1 MEAIHKPG
9 LTRIVL
15 TGSESTGK
23 TTLAAQLAA
32 HYNVEFVPEFVRE
45 YAAQKGEPVV
55 MSDHGAIA
63 RGQMALENE
72 YAARATSL
80 LFQDADL
87 LSTVA
92 YYTHYSAVV
101 RSGLSTKQSIVVP
114 TCTSSHTST
123 HRGPPMAFAT
133 AATVAR
139 RCIRCL
145 SDTLTRL
152 NAPYVELS
160 GLGEERLANATTIV
174 DCVLKKDKIEIL
186 IFMKDI
192 LSYPERLRVPP
203 RFSAW
208 GKNFKRR
215 SPCDTFF

>member
-32 HYNVEFVPEFVRE
+32 HYGVEFVPEFVRE

-72 YAARATSL
+72 YAARADHL

-92 YYTHYSAVV
+92 YYTHYSGGCPQWIVDEAVNRRPNLYLLAYIDTPWV
-101 RSGLSTKQSIVVP
+101 ADGIRD
-114 TCTSSHTST
+114 
-123 HRGPPMAFAT
+123 RGD
-133 AATVAR
+133 R
-139 RCIRCL
+139 REEMHQVFV
-145 SDTLTRL
+145 DTLTKL
-152 NAPYVELS
+152 NAPFVELR
-160 GLGEERLANATTIV
+160 GMNDERRANAI
-174 DCVLKKDKIEIL
+174 KL
-186 IFMKDI
+186 IDDFL
-192 LSYPERLRVPP
+192 LSLR
-203 RFSAW
+203 AL
-208 GKNFKRR
+208 N
-215 SPCDTFF
+215 

>member
-1 MEAIHKPG
+1 MDAIFRPN

-32 HYNVEFVPEFVRE
+32 HYGVEFVPEFVRE
-45 YAAQKGEPVV
+45 YAAIKGEPVI

-92 YYTHYSAVV
+92 YYTHYSGGCPQWIQDEAIK
-101 RSGLSTKQSIVVP
+101 RRPSLYILAHIDTPWVP
-114 TCTSSHTST
+114 DGIRD
-123 HRGPPMAFAT
+123 RGD
-133 AATVAR
+133 R
-139 RCIRCL
+139 REEMHQL
-145 SDTLTRL
+145 FVDTLTRL
-152 NAPYVELS
+152 DAPYVELS
-160 GLGEERLANATTIV
+160 GLGEERMHNATKMV
-174 DCVLKKDKIEIL
+174 EALFKK
-186 IFMKDI
+186 
-192 LSYPERLRVPP
+192 
-203 RFSAW
+203 
-208 GKNFKRR
+208 GKE
-215 SPCDTFF
+215 SG

>member
-1 MEAIHKPG
+1 MDPIFRPD

-32 HYNVEFVPEFVRE
+32 HYGVEFVPEFVRE

-72 YAARATSL
+72 YAARADKL

-92 YYTHYSAVV
+92 YYTHYSGGCPQWIQDEAKKRHPNLYLLAYIDTPWVADGI
-101 RSGLSTKQSIVVP
+101 RD
-114 TCTSSHTST
+114 
-123 HRGPPMAFAT
+123 RGD
-133 AATVAR
+133 R
-139 RCIRCL
+139 REEMHQVFI
-145 SDTLTRL
+145 DTLKRFD
-152 NAPYVELS
+152 APYADLS
-160 GLGEERLANATTIV
+160 GLNEDRLQNAVRIV
-174 DCVLKKDKIEIL
+174 DALL
-186 IFMKDI
+186 
-192 LSYPERLRVPP
+192 
-203 RFSAW
+203 A
-208 GKNFKRR
+208 G
-215 SPCDTFF
+215 